1 MGGASTSFLEI
12 NDDIMTSLLLL
23 KIIFVNQLLDFIRD
37 LTCFEGN
44 LDSINYSTICHQI
57 RL

>member
-12 NDDIMTSLLLL
+12 NEDIMTSLLLL

-44 LDSINYSTICHQI
+44 LDSNNY
-57 RL
+57 